1 MSNNKFQYKF
11 LMTRDEAKKHWQ
23 QIRKDIGAQLFE
35 FRRNQKLNIEEVSDA
50 LSLSVTTLDDFES
63 GEGKISIDR
72 LLYVC
77 RFYGAAP
84 QISLRK
90 IEGLDYDRAAER
102 ETARLLRQNR
112 TQEEDDVK

>member
-50 LSLSVTTLDDFES
+50 LSLSGRIRDSAPRGAES
-63 GEGKISIDR
+63 QIIKQS
-72 LLYVC
+72 V
-77 RFYGAAP
+77 RF
-84 QISLRK
+84 
-90 IEGLDYDRAAER
+90 
-102 ETARLLRQNR
+102 
-112 TQEEDDVK
+112 